1 MIRRGVE
8 EAGSARVGIVAAAVV
23 VVLALAACDAP
34 PVTWEPQHPV
44 ARESVESADSG
55 DASARR
61 EALAV
66 RGDSLATKAL
76 APNDAAALQP
86 CPGSIVVSTG
96 RRGERYAAWWAV
108 RRDSSAL
115 LLAAYSPDSAQGWVR
130 ALPVDTLDRSGRGCA
145 RPRPAIAADRVN
157 GFAHVVYWLE
167 APEGPGVFYAHL
179 MDPRARFEPPAV
191 IVYGRTPAVASVA
204 SSGDVVAVA
213 YEDPNRDRPQVE
225 LALSRTAGHLFEERA
240 LDVSGGDVEARD
252 PRVTLAPGGRLTVRW
267 TERGG
272 PDAPAVT
279 MERTGVLHTGNE

>member
-8 EAGSARVGIVAAAVV
+8 EGGRARVGIVAAAV

-34 PVTWEPQHPV
+34 PVTWDPRRP
-44 ARESVESADSG
+44 ATGADSASVLGGLAALPDSAGLRRCERSVGASFGRGG
-55 DASARR
+55 DAY
-61 EALAV
+61 AV
-66 RGDSLATKAL
+66 
-76 APNDAAALQP
+76 
-86 CPGSIVVSTG
+86 
-96 RRGERYAAWWAV
+96 WWAV
-108 RRDSSAL
+108 RPDSSAL
-115 LLAAYSPDSAQGWVR
+115 LLAAYSPDSGRSWARVH
-130 ALPVDTLDRSGRGCA
+130 AVDTLDRSGRGCA

-191 IVYGRTPAVASVA
+191 IVYGRTPAAASVA
-204 SSGDVVAVA
+204 SSGDMVAVA

-252 PRVTLAPGGRLTVRW
+252 PRVALAPGGRLTVRW

-272 PDAPAVT
+272 PDAPVVA
-279 MERTGVLHTGNE
+279 MERTGALAPAKN